1 MKGLR
6 ADGDPGQRAGLLWV
20 NVDCGHLFL
29 LFSAQKVCAFSHSG
43 FRGAMH
49 SLQTGRRVLV
59 GWELGSLPFFVGT

>member
-1 MKGLR
+1 M
-6 ADGDPGQRAGLLWV
+6 

-59 GWELGSLPFFVGT
+59 GWELGNLPFFVGT